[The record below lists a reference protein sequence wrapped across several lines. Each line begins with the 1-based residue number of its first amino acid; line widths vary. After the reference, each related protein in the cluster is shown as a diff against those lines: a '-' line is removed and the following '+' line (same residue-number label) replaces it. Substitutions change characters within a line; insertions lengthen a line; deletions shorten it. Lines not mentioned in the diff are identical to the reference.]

1 MLYRHLRPDV
11 TVTLPPPVPDAR
23 SRVSQATA
31 EDVVHAQ
38 DDAGAAVTVTDLI
51 PAWPSQT
58 GRTANCNVHGGGGGG
73 GGGGGAASAAC
84 DTVTVRPA
92 IVSVPDRGDVVVLAS
107 EVNATVPSP
116 APDAPAVM

>member
-1 MLYRHLRPDV
+1 M
-11 TVTLPPPVPDAR
+11 TLPPPVPDAR

-31 EDVVHAQ
+31 EDIMPHAQ
-38 DDAGAAVTVTDLI
+38 DDADAVTVTDTD
-51 PAWPSQT
+51 PGVAVADWPDGET
-58 GRTANCNVHGGGGGG
+58 VNVHGGGGGG

-116 APDAPAVM
+116 AAPRP